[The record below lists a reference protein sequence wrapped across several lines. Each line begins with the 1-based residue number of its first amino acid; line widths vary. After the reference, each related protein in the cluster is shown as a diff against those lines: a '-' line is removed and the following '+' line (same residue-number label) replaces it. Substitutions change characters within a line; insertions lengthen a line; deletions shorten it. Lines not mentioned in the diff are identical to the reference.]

1 MLNFIRSLRKKRA
14 ERIIDRSHMRTAP
27 ERAPM
32 HAIFCALY
40 AIATFSVLWQ
50 HCHPYISIL
59 ILALIAPISL
69 AAWVPYSKFS
79 LNKRFILQLILICT
93 AVLWAYY
100 RFGPENL
107 RIKSASNSSDL
118 PGSPSSWEDAPATTV
133 SSSSSA
139 LFFCSTEHCCRASSS
154 SDSLPER
161 RSASF

>member
-14 ERIIDRSHMRTAP
+14 ERIIDRSHMRSAP

-59 ILALIAPISL
+59 ILALISPISL

-100 RFGPENL
+100 RFRTGEL
-107 RIKSASNSSDL
+107 ADKVCLELVGLAGL
-118 PGSPSSWEDAPATTV
+118 TFLMG
-133 SSSSSA
+133 
-139 LFFCSTEHCCRASSS
+139 
-154 SDSLPER
+154 
-161 RSASF
+161 